1 MPTIPEN
8 QEQIYLALKEL
19 EADITYQPPNWMTR
33 SQTYIDK
40 IRACV
45 VNCNRRKPVRVAPVT
60 SDPVD
65 YAKQIEI
72 LQTAQAHPDWPLRKI
87 GAHCNVEG
95 GRVSEILRGKRK

>member
-33 SQTYIDK
+33 SQTYINK

-45 VNCNRRKPVRVAPVT
+45 VNCNRRKPISVAPVQ

-65 YAKQIEI
+65 YAKQIEV
-72 LQTAQAHPDWPLRKI
+72 LQTKQAHPDWTLEKI
-87 GAHCNVEG
+87 GAHCNVAG